1 MPSFHAT
8 LQLHG
13 KTATG
18 IEVPDDVV
26 ADLGSG
32 KRPAVRATIA
42 RYQYRTTVAVMGG
55 KFMMPVSADVRAAA
69 GIAAGDEV
77 DVTLERDREPRTVQ
91 VPADLAATLAG
102 QPELKAAFD
111 SLSFSHQREH
121 VDAINSAKK
130 PETRQR
136 RMAKAL
142 AMLHDRAAKP

>member
-1 MPSFHAT
+1 MPSVHAT

-42 RYQYRTTVAVMGG
+42 GYQYRTTVAVMGG

-91 VPADLAATLAG
+91 VPADLAATLAD